1 MILPEK
7 HKELRPGMRVLTADD
22 QVLGKVESLSGNGFL
37 VNGQFIPGTE
47 IRQVTD
53 NEVHLVDNGAQFKP
67 WGAERGDQ
75 A

>member
-7 HKELRPGMRVLTADD
+7 HSELRPGMRVLTADD
-22 QVLGKVESLSGNGFL
+22 QVLGKVEALSGNGFL
-37 VNGQFIPGTE
+37 VNGQFVPGTE
-47 IRQVTD
+47 IRHVADDQVF
-53 NEVHLVDNGAQFKP
+53 LVDSGAQFKP